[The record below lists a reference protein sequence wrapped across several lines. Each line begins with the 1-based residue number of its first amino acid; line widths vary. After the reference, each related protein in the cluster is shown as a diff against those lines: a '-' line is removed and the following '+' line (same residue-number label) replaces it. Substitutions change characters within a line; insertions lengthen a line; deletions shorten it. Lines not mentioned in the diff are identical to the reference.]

1 MHHDKKYIVVYVT
14 IICII
19 YDAHTHARART
30 HTHTQVCAATGR
42 IVERHASMGK
52 AALRAGLSS
61 TNQVLYLL

>member
-1 MHHDKKYIVVYVT
+1 M
-14 IICII
+14 
-19 YDAHTHARART
+19 HTHTRARAR
-30 HTHTQVCAATGR
+30 THTQVCAATGR